1 MSKIEITLVSGDY
14 SEDEL
19 DHASVTLQNVLPDVV
34 LNLSDGS
41 IGTAYGVPVTIT
53 PRKTGKVNYEAIL
66 PPQQKPLDFIRVE
79 LGGTVIR
86 VDAQVEELD
95 ANTRYPYDLTL
106 ERKDVRKNPLWYVA
120 EYNVNYDGANYS
132 WATTPNEGYYFS
144 WKDAMN
150 AFTTKGNANAAS
162 PNSISG
168 YYIDSGDKFNGWHL
182 PSQAEWW
189 SISPGGD
196 LTNIWTFDSSG
207 TGTYKASNQTV
218 VFGYNP
224 ETQAGIPEA
233 SYWKTI
239 SSTELHAL
247 RFLGTEYCS
256 AWKYV
261 WTGNEMTV
269 YATLVGAIDNTS
281 AAAASW
287 YASHWN
293 DVYFGND
300 PAIGAVFRS
309 FGISGFSGTGS
320 GTTADSLPA
329 SVYHWSATSQNANDA
344 YVLVFAS
351 GFSYVDSVNDRK
363 AYGRRIRLFRTG
375 TKAKTTIETS
385 SSSDLK
391 IGDIVCSD
399 GYIFNSNDA
408 AYIMQEGRTPIG
420 VIVFVNDGSNA
431 ISFFNTAGN
440 AATEKGL
447 GRYAVKS
454 QGRALVMCLKNSSSA
469 AKWRTENTP
478 YSSVYTYSG
487 TYSDPYLNTQTVHYQ
502 GYARTA
508 GMNSTEYP
516 AAYSAYNYT
525 GLAAPTNTTGW
536 FLPSAGQWRLI
547 FAGLTSF
554 KYMNQN
560 QYWSTGTGTG
570 ASSAYT
576 LAYLAGQINSYLSK
590 AGVGN
595 YDAIP
600 TSDNFYW
607 TSSEMTA
614 DLASSIFLYAQAS
627 MGAMINNFYR
637 TSAYKVRPVLA
648 F

>member
-19 DHASVTLQNVLPDVV
+19 DHASVTLQNVLPDVA

-79 LGGTVIR
+79 LGGTVVR

-132 WATTPNEGYYFS
+132 WATSPDEGYYFS

-168 YYIDSGDKFNGWHL
+168 YYIDSGDKFSGWHL

-224 ETQAGIPEA
+224 DTQAGIPEA

-261 WTGNEMTV
+261 WTGNGMTV
-269 YATLVGAIDNTS
+269 YATLVGTIDNTS

-287 YASHWN
+287 YTNHWN

-385 SSSDLK
+385 STSDLK
-391 IGDIVCSD
+391 VGDIVCSD
-399 GYIFNSNDA
+399 GYIFNANDA
-408 AYIMQEGRTPIG
+408 VYIKQEGRTAIG
-420 VIVFVNDGSNA
+420 IIAFVNDGTA
-431 ISFFNTAGN
+431 IGN
-440 AATEKGL
+440 AATESGL
-447 GRYAVKS
+447 GRYTTKS
-454 QGRALVMCLKNSSSA
+454 KGRALVLCAKNIGNSGYGTQDGTDYLA
-469 AKWRTENTP
+469 NNVAMTDAK
-478 YSSVYTYSG
+478 YYK
-487 TYSDPYLNTQTVHYQ
+487 
-502 GYARTA
+502 GYARTYSKRDAA
-508 GMNSTEYP
+508 GTCHKMC
-516 AAYSAYNYT
+516 YNYT
-525 GLAAPTNTTGW
+525 ALPAPQNSTGW
-536 FLPSAGQWRLI
+536 FLPSAGQWKKILI
-547 FAGLTSF
+547 HLGGVSNPSAGIWYDNTAASYTTYTTNLNNKFSVLTATGTTFSTFAGGYQTCTEYNAS
-554 KYMNQN
+554 YMTYVWFNSSQGICIV
-560 QYWSTGTGTG
+560 TGTRATG
-570 ASSAYT
+570 D
-576 LAYLAGQINSYLSK
+576 
-590 AGVGN
+590 GN
-595 YDAIP
+595 
-600 TSDNFYW
+600 N
-607 TSSEMTA
+607 
-614 DLASSIFLYAQAS
+614 L
-627 MGAMINNFYR
+627 NC
-637 TSAYKVRPVLA
+637 RPVLA